1 MLREEQIDKAKGI
14 VRTYVD
20 FHKDSSSSI
29 LNHNQLESILD
40 KSIENLKNSK
50 ILYMKKERKRNNRL
64 KLSRSIHETT
74 TIRN

>member
-1 MLREEQIDKAKGI
+1 MLREEQIDKAKEI

-20 FHKDSSSSI
+20 FHKDSTSSI

-50 ILYMKKERKRNNRL
+50 VLDISEDDNFL
-64 KLSRSIHETT
+64 KLLKILF
-74 TIRN
+74 